1 MISSLAASAES
12 ELRQSFSTTIHKKLI
27 MIDGSTIATKAEYFA
42 AKLTLSSTAYSPEHK
57 QGGGGGNVDNAKS
70 VDGGGEGGGGGDG
83 DDEVVV
89 DGGGEGGGG
98 GDGDDEVVVDG
109 GGEGGGGGDGD
120 DVKVKPKTS
129 TRRTL
134 SSVVMSPSWP

>member
-1 MISSLAASAES
+1 
-12 ELRQSFSTTIHKKLI
+12 

-98 GDGDDEVVVDG
+98 GDGDD
-109 GGEGGGGGDGD
+109 
-120 DVKVKPKTS
+120 VKVKPETS